1 MKLCPPKRGFTVITR
16 IRSTRSRTNSIASGG
31 VDGLR
36 DTPALRPLARIGAIE
51 MGASFDVRS
60 DNVRARLNERAYVRV
75 YRRDHQMNIHD
86 RLHVRPDRLA

>member
-1 MKLCPPKRGFTVITR
+1 
-16 IRSTRSRTNSIASGG
+16 
-31 VDGLR
+31 
-36 DTPALRPLARIGAIE
+36 